1 MRRSR
6 RGAERRCGA
15 ALSPPRPNR
24 APSGPRSHPGQRPP
38 LPPGRPVGGKRS
50 GSCGRAL
57 RRGLPALIA
66 TPAGNYSSP
75 FNYLSCPAPPL
86 LEPYGGR
93 SAVRRSRCPARR
105 RVPGSA
111 PAGLRERL
119 RGTGTGSG
127 AGRAGTAGA
136 GRRGGAPGGRGSA
149 PVPSAVPSPGPCL
162 CPVPAELG
170 AAEAAPGSPRI
181 RPRPRRPGRAPRSSQ
196 PPYLLTVELTAVFVS

>member
-24 APSGPRSHPGQRPP
+24 APSGPRSHAGQRPP
-38 LPPGRPVGGKRS
+38 LPPGRPVGGTRS

-57 RRGLPALIA
+57 RRGLPAMIA
-66 TPAGNYSSP
+66 TRAGNYSSP
-75 FNYLSCPAPPL
+75 FNYLSSPAPRL

-93 SAVRRSRCPARR
+93 SAVRCSHCPAR

-111 PAGLRERL
+111 AAGLRERL

-136 GRRGGAPGGRGSA
+136 GRRGGGAGRTRLCPGSLRRALARAVPVPGVRRARSGRGVPRLAPGKG
-149 PVPSAVPSPGPCL
+149 
-162 CPVPAELG
+162 
-170 AAEAAPGSPRI
+170 AAPGPTPAPP
-181 RPRPRRPGRAPRSSQ
+181 PRPRSP
-196 PPYLLTVELTAVFVS
+196 LLATAVSFNS